1 MLLDWLSFR
10 VPLSSFG
17 EDQIIRLRQ
26 LTDRIVRFCP
36 RTGDVR
42 YETCAWESIRSDSHQ
57 ISFQV
62 GSSDLRIQGSP
73 ARVCG
78 DGDAVFGSGASSQ
91 LDVIG
96 CLKAMASYASK
107 VLDVILPQN
116 AMSYTVTRVD
126 VTGNL
131 FLQGLPAVRDALR
144 ILRDCEGGRYRVSQ
158 QAGDSVY
165 WSHLSRLRSGKAY
178 AKGPHLEYLTN
189 SSRYSGR
196 IYTPDEITLCT
207 NLLRLELKLGR
218 EFFAR
223 NDWRLMTPDFFK
235 QQWTNYF
242 DRMIG
247 DSEMKNDNDVKAR
260 IFTVAPSE
268 GRAKSA
274 YGCWL
279 LIQSEGWE
287 RAQESFARP
296 TWYRHL
302 KVLRDAGLGD
312 ADLSSG
318 KVVPLRRRILEAQVI
333 HSWADLSNAA

>member
-1 MLLDWLSFR
+1 MLLDWVSFR
-10 VPLSSFG
+10 VPLLSFS
-17 EDQIIRLRQ
+17 EVQIRRLRH

-62 GSSDLRIQGSP
+62 GSCDLRVQGSP

-78 DGDAVFGSGASSQ
+78 DGDAVFGSGASAD
-91 LDVIG
+91 LDLTG
-96 CLKAMASYASK
+96 CLKSMAGYASK

-116 AMSYTVTRVD
+116 IEQYSVTRVD

-131 FLQGLPAVRDALR
+131 LLNGLPQVRDALR

-165 WSHLSRLRSGKAY
+165 WSHMSRLRSGKAY

-189 SSRYSGR
+189 SSKYSGR
-196 IYTPDEITLCT
+196 MYTPDEIALTQ

-218 EFFAR
+218 EFFSR
-223 NDWRLMTPDFFK
+223 NDWREMNAEFFK

-247 DSEMKNDNDVKAR
+247 DSDMTNDCDLKRR

-287 RAQESFARP
+287 RAQESFVKS

-302 KVLRDAGLGD
+302 KVLRAAGLGD

-333 HSWADLSNAA
+333 HTWADLSNAA

>member
-1 MLLDWLSFR
+1 MLLDWVSFR
-10 VPLSSFG
+10 IPLVEFG
-17 EDQIIRLRQ
+17 KDQIQQLRL

-36 RTGDVR
+36 KTGDVR

-57 ISFQV
+57 LSFQV

-73 ARVCG
+73 ARVCN
-78 DGDAVFGSGASSQ
+78 DGDAVFGSGSSSR
-91 LDVIG
+91 LDLRGSI
-96 CLKAMASYASK
+96 KAMTLHASK
-107 VLDVILPQN
+107 VLSVILPSSVN
-116 AMSYTVTRVD
+116 YTVTRVD

-131 FLQGLPAVRDALR
+131 LLGSLTEVRDALR

-165 WSHLSRLRSGKAY
+165 WSHRSRLRSGKAY

-189 SSRYSGR
+189 SSKYTGR
-196 IYTPDEITLCT
+196 IYTPSELSLSQ

-218 EFFAR
+218 EFFSR
-223 NDWRLMTPDFFK
+223 NDWKTMDADFFK
-235 QQWTNYF
+235 KQWNEYF

-247 DSEMKNDNDVKAR
+247 DSEMKTDNDLKQR
-260 IFTVAPSE
+260 IFTVAPTE
-268 GRAKSA
+268 GRAKAA

-287 RAQESFARP
+287 RARESYPKP

-302 KVLRDAGLGD
+302 GILRNAGCGD
-312 ADLSSG
+312 ADISVG
-318 KVVPLRRRILEAQVI
+318 RVVPIRKKIFEARLI
-333 HSWADLSNAA
+333 SSWSQLKQAS

>member
-1 MLLDWLSFR
+1 MLLDWVSFR
-10 VPLSSFG
+10 ISLLEFD
-17 EDQIIRLRQ
+17 EYQIQQLRL

-36 RTGDVR
+36 KTGDVR

-62 GSSDLRIQGSP
+62 GSSDLRVQGSP

-78 DGDAVFGSGASSQ
+78 DGDAVFGQGASSR
-91 LDVIG
+91 LDLKG
-96 CLKAMASYASK
+96 CIKFMVLYASK
-107 VLDVILPQN
+107 TLNVIFPSSAN
-116 AMSYTVTRVD
+116 YTVTRVD

-131 FLQGLPAVRDALR
+131 LLGSLLEVRDALR
-144 ILRDCEGGRYRVSQ
+144 ILRNCEGGRYRVSQ

-189 SSRYSGR
+189 SSKYSGR
-196 IYTPDEITLCT
+196 IYTPHELFLSK

-218 EFFAR
+218 EFLAR
-223 NDWRLMTPDFFK
+223 NDWQIMDENFFK
-235 QQWTNYF
+235 TQWNEYF

-247 DSEMKNDNDVKAR
+247 DSEMKTDGDLKQRIYMIAPTEGKAK
-260 IFTVAPSE
+260 A
-268 GRAKSA
+268 A

-279 LIQSEGWE
+279 LIKAEGWE
-287 RAQESFARP
+287 RAREFFPDTS
-296 TWYRHL
+296 WYRHL
-302 KVLRDAGLGD
+302 KILRAAGCGD

-318 KVVPLRRRILEAQVI
+318 QIVPIRRKIIEAKLVT
-333 HSWADLSNAA
+333 SWDELKNAS

>member
-1 MLLDWLSFR
+1 MLLDWVSFR
-10 VPLSSFG
+10 VPLASFSQ
-17 EDQIIRLRQ
+17 DQIIRLRQ

-78 DGDAVFGSGASSQ
+78 DGDAVFGAGASSV
-91 LDVIG
+91 LDLVG
-96 CLKAMASYASK
+96 CLQSMAGYASK
-107 VLDVILPQN
+107 VLEVILPKN
-116 AMSYTVTRVD
+116 TDIYTVTRVD

-131 FLQGLPAVRDALR
+131 YLQGLSVVRDALR

-189 SSRYSGR
+189 SPKYSGLK
-196 IYTPDEITLCT
+196 YSADELEQSN

-218 EFFAR
+218 EFFSR
-223 NDWRLMTPDFFK
+223 NDWKLMNPDFFK

-247 DSEMKNDNDVKAR
+247 DSEMKNDSDVKTR
-260 IFTVAPSE
+260 IFIVAPSE

-287 RAQESFARP
+287 RAQESFVRS

-318 KVVPLRRRILEAQVI
+318 KVVPLRRRIFEAQVI